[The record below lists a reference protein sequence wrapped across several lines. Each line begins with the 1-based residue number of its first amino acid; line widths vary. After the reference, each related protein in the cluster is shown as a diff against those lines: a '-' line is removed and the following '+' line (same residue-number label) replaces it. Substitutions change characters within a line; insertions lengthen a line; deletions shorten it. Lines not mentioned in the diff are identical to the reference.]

1 MNLSEVTQAKID
13 ELNELSVTDDGFKEA
28 AQSVCNLV
36 ETENKTKKESV
47 WAKIGK
53 VSLAVAGIVT
63 PFVLNALNNRHDNER
78 LDKVLEYEKTGVVMS
93 SGGKQTLSSVLKF
106 KH

>member
-1 MNLSEVTQAKID
+1 MNLSDVTQAKIE
-13 ELNELSVTDDGFKEA
+13 ELNSMSVTDENFKDA
-28 AQSVCNLV
+28 SQAVCNLV
-36 ETENKTKKESV
+36 ETETKTKKESV

-53 VSLAVAGIVT
+53 VALAVAGVAT
-63 PFVLNALNNRHDNER
+63 PFVLNAVNNRHDNER

-93 SGGKQTLSSVLKF
+93 SGGKHTLSSVLKF

>member
-1 MNLSEVTQAKID
+1 MNLNEVTQAKID
-13 ELNELSVTDDGFKEA
+13 ELNEMSVSDEKFKEA
-28 AQSVCNLV
+28 SQAVCNLV
-36 ETENKTKKESV
+36 EAENKTKKESI

-53 VSLAVAGIVT
+53 VALAVAGVAT
-63 PFVLNALNNRHDNER
+63 PFVLNALNNKHDNDR

-93 SGGKQTLSSVLKF
+93 TGGKQTLSSCLKF